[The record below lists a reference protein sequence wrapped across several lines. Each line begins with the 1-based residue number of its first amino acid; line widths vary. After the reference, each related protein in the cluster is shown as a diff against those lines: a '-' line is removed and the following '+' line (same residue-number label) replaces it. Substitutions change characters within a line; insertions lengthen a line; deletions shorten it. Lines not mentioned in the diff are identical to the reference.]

1 MSPIAFT
8 ARRAFTLVELLAVV
22 AIFGILAAIII
33 PVTTK
38 VRENARKS
46 QCSSNIRQIATSMLL
61 YAAENKNH
69 FPAVRESKNGAQY
82 IWSYNL
88 TRSNLLPERFTGW
101 YCPTHALNDPAVE
114 ARTKQWWTTE
124 YARSY
129 ATCSPLFV
137 GDGRAQRN
145 LLSIPQPSHTLM
157 LTEWHNSDGALNSY
171 TCSTTGRGL
180 LSDSA
185 LKVSS
190 SKHADGGRNY
200 AFVDGHVAFLSLAEA
215 NKAELWME

>member
-1 MSPIAFT
+1 M
-8 ARRAFTLVELLAVV
+8 VELLAVV
-22 AIFGILAAIII
+22 SIIGILAAIII

-69 FPAVRESKNGAQY
+69 FPAVREKQNNKQY

-88 TRSNLLPERFTGW
+88 TRSNLLPARFTGW

-114 ARTKQWWTTE
+114 ARTKEWWATE

-129 ATCSPLFV
+129 AACSPLFV
-137 GDGRAQRN
+137 ENGRAQRN
-145 LLSIPQPSHTLM
+145 LLSIPQPSSTFM
-157 LTEWHNSDGALNSY
+157 LTEWHNSNAALNNY
-171 TCSTTGRGL
+171 TCAATARDL
-180 LSDSA
+180 LSNPT
-185 LKVSS
+185 LKFSS

-200 AFVDGHVAFLSLAEA
+200 AFVDGHVAYLSLAEA
-215 NKAELWME
+215 DKAEFWMQ